1 MMKITIEIPDDFEKH
16 FLMDQFQD
24 SLIRIQKDVEMDIN
38 NPKVS
43 TISAMYD
50 VEVLDML
57 RKSLLDSYLKI

>member
-1 MMKITIEIPDDFEKH
+1 MILKNI

-57 RKSLLDSYLKI
+57 RKILLDSYLKSRYIR

>member
-1 MMKITIEIPDDFEKH
+1 
-16 FLMDQFQD
+16 MDQFQD

-57 RKSLLDSYLKI
+57 RKILLDSYLKSRYIR